1 MNKKPMISKIPPSAN
16 TDAPTAVTG
25 VSGPAKPPASKT
37 WAGLRKRHD
46 RPGLNGIV
54 MVERTRETGARTET
68 ETRVHIT
75 SLADPAGK
83 PGPVIRRHRAT
94 ENSLHRVMDMV
105 LRDDECRISTGH
117 APANFTTVKHVAH
130 NRMRRS
136 PAKDSMRLK
145 RKVAACN
152 DDVRVSLI
160 AQ

>member
-1 MNKKPMISKIPPSAN
+1 
-16 TDAPTAVTG
+16 
-25 VSGPAKPPASKT
+25 
-37 WAGLRKRHD
+37 
-46 RPGLNGIV
+46 
-54 MVERTRETGARTET
+54 
-68 ETRVHIT
+68 
-75 SLADPAGK
+75 
-83 PGPVIRRHRAT
+83 
-94 ENSLHRVMDMV
+94 MDMV

-117 APANFTTVKHVAH
+117 APANFTTVKHVAQ